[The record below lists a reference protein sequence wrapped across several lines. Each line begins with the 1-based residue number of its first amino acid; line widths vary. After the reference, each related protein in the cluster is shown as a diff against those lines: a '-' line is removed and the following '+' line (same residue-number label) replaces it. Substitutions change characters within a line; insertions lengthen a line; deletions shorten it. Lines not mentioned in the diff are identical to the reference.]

1 MLCSAAGDETLRFWR
16 VGSDSHHYE
25 DSPKKGLMASKKR
38 LNLRWF
44 QWWNTNFDNNN
55 TL

>member
-1 MLCSAAGDETLRFWR
+1 
-16 VGSDSHHYE
+16 
-25 DSPKKGLMASKKR
+25 MASKKR